1 MKAVAAVGTVG
12 LVAVT
17 LAEAGQPWV
26 MAVLVITVAPVGE
39 ADVVAV
45 DAAAEGAA
53 EMLCGAAVDL
63 PRMARA
69 FLAVAAVDVPK
80 NARVFPRAR
89 APRSVLAVA
98 MHSLLETAAVA
109 AVIIGIAA

>member
-1 MKAVAAVGTVG
+1 MVAAVTSDV
-12 LVAVT
+12 VAVT
-17 LAEAGQPWV
+17 LAVTGQPWV

-39 ADVVAV
+39 AVVVAA

-53 EMLCGAAVDL
+53 VMPSTAVVELPQTAKDL
-63 PRMARA
+63 P
-69 FLAVAAVDVPK
+69 AVAAVDVSK

-89 APRSVLAVA
+89 APRSVLTVA

-109 AVIIGIAA
+109 AVTIGIAA